1 MLLVTEKKYFGTDG
15 IRGRVGKEPIS
26 PQTVL
31 KLGWAAG
38 SVLGKETSG
47 KVLIGKDTRV
57 SGYLLESALEAGLS
71 AAGMNV
77 SLIGPMPTPGIA
89 YLTRTSRAVAGIV
102 ISASHN
108 PFHDN
113 GIKFFS
119 HQGLK
124 LPDEIELEIENKM
137 EQTMTVVDSAQLGKA
152 TRFTDA
158 AGRYIEF
165 CKSVISRAISLNGI
179 KIVVDCANGAA
190 YHIAPSV
197 FSELGAEVVATA
209 DKPDGFNINLN
220 CGSTNLKNLI
230 QAVMKNNADLGVALD
245 GDGDRLIMVDH
256 KGQAVNGDQILHVLA
271 LSRKRKGQMH
281 GGVVGT
287 LMSNLGLERSLE
299 NARIP
304 FKRANVGDRYV
315 LSLLMEQG
323 WTLGGEASGHIICL
337 DQCTTGDGIVAA
349 LQVLQAMVDR
359 QMSLYEIKQGMRIY
373 PQTLI
378 NVDLPDRG
386 DKRTFDLVN
395 CRAVQDAVHRAQTAL
410 GQEGRIVLRPSGTEP
425 VIRVMVEG
433 IDEGQVSRVS
443 QDLAAQVRTAS
454 N

>member
-1 MLLVTEKKYFGTDG
+1 MTEKKYFGTDG

-26 PQTVL
+26 PETVL

-38 SVLGKETSG
+38 SVLGKGTGG

-71 AAGMNV
+71 ASGMNI

-119 HQGLK
+119 QEGLK
-124 LPDEIELEIENKM
+124 LPDEIELEIEKKM
-137 EQTMTVVDSAQLGKA
+137 EQAITVVDSVQLGKA

-165 CKSVISRAISLNGI
+165 CKSVISRTVSLNGI

-209 DKPDGFNINLN
+209 DKPDGFNINLD
-220 CGSTNLKNLI
+220 CGSTNLKNLT
-230 QAVMKNNADLGVALD
+230 QAVVENNADLGVALD

-256 KGQAVNGDQILHVLA
+256 KGRAVNGDQILHILA
-271 LSRKRKGQMH
+271 RYRKQKGQMH

-299 NARIP
+299 SAGIP

-315 LSLLMEQG
+315 LSVLMEQG

-359 QMSLYEIKQGMRIY
+359 QMSLYEIKQGMQVY

-378 NVDLPDRG
+378 NVDLPDRS
-386 DKRTFDLVN
+386 DRRTVDLVN
-395 CRAVQDAVHRAQTAL
+395 CRAVKDAVQAAQMTL

-433 IDEGQVSRVS
+433 TDEREVSRVS

-454 N
+454 S

>member
-1 MLLVTEKKYFGTDG
+1 MTPKKYFGTDG

-26 PQTVL
+26 PETVL

-38 SVLGKETSG
+38 SVLGQGGRG

-119 HQGLK
+119 REGLK
-124 LPDEIELEIENKM
+124 LADEIELAIEKKM
-137 EQTMTVVDSAQLGKA
+137 QDPISVVESDKLGKA
-152 TRFTDA
+152 SRFTDA

-165 CKSVISRAISLNGI
+165 CKSVIARTISLNGI

-197 FSELGAEVVATA
+197 FSELGAEVIATA

-220 CGSTNLKNLI
+220 CGSTDLRNLT
-230 QAVMKNNADLGVALD
+230 QAVIDNNADIGVALD
-245 GDGDRLIMVDH
+245 GDGDRLILVDH
-256 KGQAVNGDQILHVLA
+256 RGEAVNGDQILHILA
-271 LSRKRKGQMH
+271 LSRKRKGRMT

-299 NARIP
+299 SAGIP

-315 LSLLMEQG
+315 LSLLMQQG
-323 WTLGGEASGHIICL
+323 WELGGEASGHIICL

-349 LQVLQAMVDR
+349 LQVLQTMVDR
-359 QMSLYEIKQGMRIY
+359 QASLHEVKQGMHIY

-378 NVDLPDRG
+378 NVDLHDQDR
-386 DKRTFDLVN
+386 KLTSDLVN
-395 CRAVQDAVHRAQTAL
+395 CRAVKEAVRKAQTML

-433 IDEGQVSRVS
+433 ADEQQVSRVS

-454 N
+454 I